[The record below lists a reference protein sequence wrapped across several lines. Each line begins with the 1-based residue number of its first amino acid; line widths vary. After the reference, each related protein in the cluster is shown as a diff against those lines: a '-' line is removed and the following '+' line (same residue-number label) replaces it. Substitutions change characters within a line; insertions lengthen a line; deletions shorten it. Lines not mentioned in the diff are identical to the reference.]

1 MVFPVEDEVLVDL
14 VGDGDDVVL
23 ATQLGDEREFVTSE
37 HLACRIVR
45 RVEKQRLCV
54 RRERSPQLVGVEGPV
69 GSAKGDHPANGA
81 TQGDAGGVGVVVGLE
96 GDDLVAWPGEG
107 EHGGSE
113 CLGSTGGDQDL
124 AVRVELLAAE
134 PGAVFAH
141 RLTQRR
147 DAW

>member
-1 MVFPVEDEVLVDL
+1 MVLPVEDKVLVDL

-37 HLACRIVR
+37 HLARRIVR
-45 RVEKQRLCV
+45 RVEKQRLRV
-54 RRERSPQLVGVEGPV
+54 RRERGPQFVGVEGPV
-69 GSAKGDHPANGA
+69 GSAEGDHPASRA
-81 TQGDAGGVGVVVGLE
+81 TQCDTGGVGVVVGLE
-96 GDDLVAWPGEG
+96 GDDLVARPGEG

-113 CLGSTGGDQDL
+113 CLSGTGGDQDL
-124 AVRVELLAAE
+124 TVRVELLATE
-134 PGAVFAH
+134 PGAMFAH